1 MTTRSTSL
9 ARLSASAV
17 TFGTVGLGLLGFAL
31 PSPASAC
38 GGFFCSSQPIDQSGE
53 NIVFSVER
61 DGSIEA
67 HVQILY
73 QGPSEEFAWILPTPS
88 APTISVGTDTL
99 FRQLDQATRPQFQ
112 MSYEQTGTCRDE
124 PSCPWDYESDYGY
137 GPPRA
142 GGFADGG
149 AAVDAASRVDVVFRG
164 NVGPYDAAVLSAGL
178 SVGME
183 AIDRTPEAAVD
194 EMFDTNV
201 AGVLRVVR
209 AVVPGMRA
217 RGRGHLVF
225 LGSVAGREAYAGGA
239 VYGATKAAV
248 ALLAEGARRDLH
260 GTGLRVTNVAPGMV
274 ETDFARVRFG
284 GDEARAA
291 AVYADTEPLTP
302 EDVADA
308 VVYAL
313 TRPARVN
320 VSEVF
325 LMPTAQASATLVHR
339 TPRG

>member
-1 MTTRSTSL
+1 MPYDLTGRTVLITGASAGIGAETARMCASAG
-9 ARLSASAV
+9 ARLVLAARRTDRLDALAAEIRAASPVGIHTVALDVRDADAV
-17 TFGTVGLGLLGFAL
+17 ADVLGAL
-31 PSPASAC
+31 P
-38 GGFFCSSQPIDQSGE
+38 
-53 NIVFSVER
+53 
-61 DGSIEA
+61 
-67 HVQILY
+67 
-73 QGPSEEFAWILPTPS
+73 
-88 APTISVGTDTL
+88 AP
-99 FRQLDQATRPQFQ
+99 F
-112 MSYEQTGTCRDE
+112 
-124 PSCPWDYESDYGY
+124 
-137 GPPRA
+137 
-142 GGFADGG
+142 
-149 AAVDAASRVDVVFRG
+149 DAI
-164 NVGPYDAAVLSAGL
+164 DAAVLSAGL

-183 AIDRTPEAAVD
+183 PIDRTPEEAVD

-302 EDVADA
+302 GDVADA
-308 VVYAL
+308 IVYAL
-313 TRPARVN
+313 SRPARVN

-339 TPRG
+339 TPRR

>member
-1 MTTRSTSL
+1 MPYDLTGRTVLITGASAGIGAATARMCAGAG
-9 ARLSASAV
+9 ARLVLAARRADRLAALAAEIAASPAAPDIHTVALDVRDADAV
-17 TFGTVGLGLLGFAL
+17 AGVLGAL
-31 PSPASAC
+31 P
-38 GGFFCSSQPIDQSGE
+38 
-53 NIVFSVER
+53 
-61 DGSIEA
+61 
-67 HVQILY
+67 
-73 QGPSEEFAWILPTPS
+73 
-88 APTISVGTDTL
+88 AP
-99 FRQLDQATRPQFQ
+99 F
-112 MSYEQTGTCRDE
+112 
-124 PSCPWDYESDYGY
+124 
-137 GPPRA
+137 
-142 GGFADGG
+142 
-149 AAVDAASRVDVVFRG
+149 DAI
-164 NVGPYDAAVLSAGL
+164 DAAVLSAGL